1 MKRIF
6 FVAIAATFLAASC
19 QKTEVIN
26 PVGGPSMSFTTG
38 MSKLT
43 KAPNPN
49 AVDAENKGQR
59 NLEFQH
65 FSVWAYVNP
74 DDDFSTNKHNVSSD
88 GIYDGMRNILV
99 ECKTPYVEEVKDD
112 PATEGTDEARPEVPG
127 VWKTNKEYYWP
138 GNNKNLRFFAVSA
151 DPAWIR
157 PTAAGATCPV
167 VPDYTAPSLT
177 INDFEVGGADVD
189 DDAAKVVKKDA
200 NEDLMIADFVEQ
212 NQSKTDIELTFR
224 HALAKVEFVFKTIAS
239 TDPNKPAPDVWVQSL
254 EVAGMQYKGDLVAN
268 LSATDR
274 TKWSLEW
281 ERETA
286 TAAFIDDYVGVATY
300 PSDADAD
307 VIADPTAMKLE
318 VEPKTFT
325 TWLMMPQPITA
336 DSKVNITYVI
346 NKRKFTAIFQ
356 LNGDKNTTINA
367 WEPNQHIKYTVV
379 LAPNTISF
387 IPSIEDWTPTID
399 VDPENGTMTQNPP
412 VAYPT
417 MEENV
422 TLYISS
428 YPLAVGAEVY
438 TDVEMKNLAAD
449 KEYTLKDGRK
459 LTVENG
465 KIKTITPAPEQ
476 NS

>member
-1 MKRIF
+1 MKKIF
-6 FVAIAATFLAASC
+6 FVAIAATLLAAGC

-26 PVGGPSMSFTTG
+26 PVGGRAMSFTTG

-74 DDDFSTNKHNVSSD
+74 DDDFSANQHNVAED

-99 ECKTPYVEEVKDD
+99 ECTTPYVEEVKK
-112 PATEGTDEARPEVPG
+112 DEANGIAGSPEVPG
-127 VWKTNKEYYWP
+127 VWKTKKEYYWP

-157 PTAAGATCPV
+157 PTATGATCPV
-167 VPDYTAPSLT
+167 VPNYTEPSLT
-177 INDFEVGGADVD
+177 INDFEVGGEDVD
-189 DDAAKVVKKDA
+189 DDAVKVAKKNA

-212 NQSKTDIELTFR
+212 NQSKTNIELTFR
-224 HALAKVEFVFKTIAS
+224 HTLAKVEFVFKTIAS

-254 EVAGMQYKGDLVAN
+254 EVAGMKYKGDLVAS
-268 LSATDR
+268 LSTTDP

-281 ERETA
+281 KREPA
-286 TAAFIDDYVGVATY
+286 TAAFRDDYEGVATY
-300 PSDADAD
+300 PTDIEAEAA
-307 VIADPTAMKLE
+307 ADPTAMKLE
-318 VEPKTFT
+318 TEPKTFT
-325 TWLMMPQPITA
+325 TWLMMPQPITE

-387 IPSIEDWTPTID
+387 TPSIEDWTPTVD

-412 VAYPT
+412 MAYPT
-417 MEENV
+417 TEENV

-438 TDVEMKNLAAD
+438 TDVKMENPAAD

-465 KIKTITPAPEQ
+465 KIKIITPAPEQ